1 MDHNHDEQAPGLFV
15 NRGLAILRADKAN
28 VLRPLLRQTV
38 AYRHLQG
45 GEMIARGMG
54 WVEEVLGDDPE
65 VSSIFTPLTIT
76 INVDAFQSVE
86 FDLSEPGQLRYT
98 LRSGDD
104 VVEIEYSAGALI
116 PQTEPV
122 RTWLEYR
129 GEEYVQIELPTDAW
143 PSADAGA
150 SDPAESE
157 RSDS

>member
-1 MDHNHDEQAPGLFV
+1 
-15 NRGLAILRADKAN
+15 
-28 VLRPLLRQTV
+28 
-38 AYRHLQG
+38 
-45 GEMIARGMG
+45 MG

-86 FDLSEPGQLRYT
+86 FDLSEPGHLRYT
-98 LRSGDD
+98 LRSSDA
-104 VVEIEYSAGALI
+104 VVEIEYSAGTAI
-116 PQTEPV
+116 PRTEPV

-129 GEEYVQIELPTDAW
+129 GEEYVQIELPTQAW
-143 PSADAGA
+143 PSADAGS

>member
-1 MDHNHDEQAPGLFV
+1 MDHDHDELTPGLFV

-38 AYRHLQG
+38 SYRHLQG
-45 GEMIARGMG
+45 GELIARGMG

-98 LRSGDD
+98 LRSSDA
-104 VVEIEYSAGALI
+104 VVEIEYSAGTAI
-116 PQTEPV
+116 PRTEPV
-122 RTWLEYR
+122 HTWLEYR
-129 GEEYVQIELPTDAW
+129 GEEYVQIELPTQAW
-143 PSADAGA
+143 PSADAGS